1 MIDRTLNMKFKTEAG
16 TAFTFAVKTVK
27 ADIENAAISEAM
39 DSIMEKDI
47 FNTKGGKLS
56 SKLEANIITKETEK
70 VIL

>member
-1 MIDRTLNMKFKTEAG
+1 MIDRTLNMKFKVEAG